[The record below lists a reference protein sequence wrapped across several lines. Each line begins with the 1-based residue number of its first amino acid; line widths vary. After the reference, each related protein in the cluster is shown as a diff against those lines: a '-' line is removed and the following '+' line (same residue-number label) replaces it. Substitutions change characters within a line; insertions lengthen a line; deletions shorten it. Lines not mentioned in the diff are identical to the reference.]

1 MAENKSNRVVII
13 KTILMI
19 LVIIGGLWFINTRH
33 PKNKDFFEVNT
44 SYKNER
50 YSGRTLKK
58 FVDENQHYYHKVVLN
73 SNGYNDLSDVIYLDS
88 QIDLFNFI
96 EVGDSLIKKSGE
108 MQVRIIRESENLD
121 TIYQMQFNNYT
132 DD

>member
-1 MAENKSNRVVII
+1 MSGNESNTVVVL

-19 LVIIGGLWFINTRH
+19 LVIIGGVWFVNTREYSDEDYF
-33 PKNKDFFEVNT
+33 KAVKMYKRNT
-44 SYKNER
+44 YEGRVLDKYIDKRYYEYITLMEYYKIKTTISMDLEI
-50 YSGRTLKK
+50 SGLYDYIK
-58 FVDENQHYYHKVVLN
+58 
-73 SNGYNDLSDVIYLDS
+73 
-88 QIDLFNFI
+88 
-96 EVGDSLIKKSGE
+96 VGDSLIKKSGE